1 MLHSVDTGSQ
11 VCALLWSRHHKE
23 IVSSHGFSQ
32 NQLCLWRY
40 PSMTKL
46 CELTGHTS
54 RVLHLAQSPD
64 GSTVVSAAADE
75 TLRFWKI
82 LNSESPEMRRRPNG
96 EGALLSPAAFEG
108 SIPS

>member
-1 MLHSVDTGSQ
+1 MSAQ

-46 CELTGHTS
+46 CELTGHTA

-64 GSTVVSAAADE
+64 GETVVSAAADE
-75 TLRFWKI
+75 TLRFWSI
-82 LNSESPEMRRRPNG
+82 F
-96 EGALLSPAAFEG
+96 GAPSVAGSRKGARMALSG
-108 SIPS
+108 VDLCGGGGLSIR